1 MRFLATAATTLVLT
15 PVQSFA
21 PSSFIAS
28 PYQTNTK
35 NAIASTIKSSPSS
48 SPKTAL
54 SSVGISGEC
63 LLTPEGYGFSATA
76 ERILTN
82 AKRGNNGFYKAS
94 SSDKVI
100 DVMGGITNG
109 SEDVALIYEN
119 GELLGIFTE
128 TDYINVSY
136 NHLMNYVRIKNLNF
150 PSIEERN

>member
-1 MRFLATAATTLVLT
+1 MRFLAAATTALVLT

-28 PYQTNTK
+28 PHQSNTK
-35 NAIASTIKSSPSS
+35 NAIVSTFKSSQSS
-48 SPKTAL
+48 SASNTAL

-94 SSDKVI
+94 GSDKVI

-109 SEDVALIYEN
+109 SEDVALIYEK

-136 NHLMNYVRIKNLNF
+136 NHIYLMNHLCILKPKF
-150 PSIEERN
+150 PLQ